1 MWTIFKVFLEFVT
14 LLFLFYVL
22 VFSYEAPGNLSSWP
36 GIEPNPP
43 ALEDDVLTTGQ
54 PGKPQF
60 PFSNHPLSEPIL
72 EKKVLG
78 TGPQPASI
86 ENRALDLDEAH
97 SSQHRQEI
105 RCWGHI
111 QPCLF
116 PWQTCDGCKRKWRCS
131 RQLQRQGAGQEGRA
145 RLWWR
150 LRHPQPGGWN
160 RNVRAA
166 PTWMAWK
173 ATAAANRDW
182 VGGRGRFVGHR
193 SIPSRPGRHLRM
205 AFTRGGEQLWTSAGW
220 EGQQHGCP

>member
-22 VFSYEAPGNLSSWP
+22 VFSHEAPGNLSSWP

-78 TGPQPASI
+78 TGPQPTSI
-86 ENRALDLDEAH
+86 DNRALDLDEAH

-111 QPCLF
+111 QPCLH
-116 PWQTCDGCKRKWRCS
+116 GRHVMAAKEN
-131 RQLQRQGAGQEGRA
+131 EG
-145 RLWWR
+145 
-150 LRHPQPGGWN
+150 
-160 RNVRAA
+160 
-166 PTWMAWK
+166 
-173 ATAAANRDW
+173 AAASC
-182 VGGRGRFVGHR
+182 RGREEAR
-193 SIPSRPGRHLRM
+193 R
-205 AFTRGGEQLWTSAGW
+205 AGW
-220 EGQQHGCP
+220 SSGGD